1 MLVHRVHTVQ
11 LRSTMFATMCHP
23 FHSHRR
29 HSFATAQAGFAH
41 LIAEPIR
48 VPLRVGTATIACLLV
63 PEDTPSPGA
72 FDGSVDW

>member
-1 MLVHRVHTVQ
+1 M
-11 LRSTMFATMCHP
+11 
-23 FHSHRR
+23 
-29 HSFATAQAGFAH
+29 AQAGFAH